1 MGAGAPLQPER
12 KTLMRYRVRLE
23 LLHERHAQALFEAGG
38 DPEIWR
44 YLPGRAFRCLADS
57 RAWILA
63 AQDEYHKGKRIP
75 YAIVDIASNRAVGS
89 TSFSH
94 MRKAHRSTMIGWTW
108 LAPQHQGTG
117 INTECK
123 YLLLEHAFEIM
134 HAVRVDLRVDERNI
148 RSQRAI
154 ERLGAVKEGTLRAHM
169 IEDDGFIRNTVYYSF
184 IHTEWPQAKVRIQT
198 LINQPAYKCTSP
210 QAETAGLPTK
220 EIPGF
225 LMSG

>member
-1 MGAGAPLQPER
+1 
-12 KTLMRYRVRLE
+12 MRYRVRLE
-23 LLHERHAQALFEAGG
+23 LLHERHAQALFVAGG
-38 DPEIWR
+38 DPDLWR
-44 YLPGRAFRCLADS
+44 YLPGQAFSCLGDA

-63 AQDEYHKGKRIP
+63 AQQEYHKGKRIP
-75 YAIVDIASNRAVGS
+75 YAIVDTANNRAVGS

-94 MRKAHRSTMIGWTW
+94 MRKAHRSTMIGQTW
-108 LAPQHQGTG
+108 LSPEHQGTG

-169 IEDDGFIRNTVYYSF
+169 IEEDGFIRNTVYYSF
-184 IHTEWPQAKVRIQT
+184 IHTEWPQAKAHIQV
-198 LINQPAYKCTSP
+198 LINRSVGHNVIQHTEGK
-210 QAETAGLPTK
+210 GLPEEGIK
-220 EIPGF
+220 GF
-225 LMSG
+225 LMTG